1 MSEDKLSNIQD
12 LLEDI
17 KAILMLSNNKFIQE
31 AKQQLLKEGSEQKKI
46 YDLCDGKTTQEIATT
61 LQKSLEYINS
71 NLSLLRRKGL
81 IKTIAKNGS
90 KLHEQRF

>member
-1 MSEDKLSNIQD
+1 MSEDKLTNIQD

-17 KAILMLSNNKFIQE
+17 KAILMLSNSKTIQE
-31 AKQQLLKEGSEQKKI
+31 AKQQLLKEGSEHKKI

-61 LQKSLEYINS
+61 LQKSLEYVNS

-81 IKTIAKNGS
+81 IKTIEKDG
-90 KLHEQRF
+90 KKIHEQRF